1 MSSREKQRKER
12 KTAVEENGRKVKKKK
27 RKNSKPEKYYKDG
40 RIVYKEDRLI
50 TSRCNVSSESF
61 TFHLL
66 LDLRFSSF
74 ALFHPL
80 LSGES
85 IYIFFPRR
93 CLSGKRKSSF
103 FNQVHLTN
111 FLIEFLG
118 EQEKEEE
125 KSEEKNVRYHARI
138 YSEIRR
144 SLVLIYSMS
153 TNRKHNRFV
162 TRHWIYLQQR

>member
-80 LSGES
+80 LPGES

-93 CLSGKRKSSF
+93 CLFAGKERAASSSSF
-103 FNQVHLTN
+103 NEFFDRISRRAGGGRRREKWREKRTVSFFF
-111 FLIEFLG
+111 FLSTREF
-118 EQEKEEE
+118 
-125 KSEEKNVRYHARI
+125 I
-138 YSEIRR
+138 P
-144 SLVLIYSMS
+144 
-153 TNRKHNRFV
+153 RFDGP
-162 TRHWIYLQQR
+162 LC